1 MPKLYTVKALAEL
14 FDKKEDTI
22 REWIKDG
29 DVFPNAF
36 KIKDGWY
43 VPSSDIKK
51 MMKRN
56 GAESEAAESRPVRHG
71 RQSSGFVTG
80 WK

>member
-14 FDKKEDTI
+14 FDKDEETI
-22 REWIKDG
+22 RCWIREKI
-29 DVFPNAF
+29 FPRAF

-43 VPSSDIKK
+43 VPAGDIKK
-51 MMKRN
+51 MMRN
-56 GAESEAAESRPVRHG
+56 SAGEESASKSRQTSEP

>member
-1 MPKLYTVKALAEL
+1 MRKLYTVKALAEL
-14 FDKKEDTI
+14 FEKDEETI
-22 REWIKDG
+22 RCWIREG
-29 DVFPNAF
+29 IFPSAF

-43 VPSSDIKK
+43 VPASDIKK
-51 MMKRN
+51 MMRISASK
-56 GAESEAAESRPVRHG
+56 ESASESRQTSAP